1 MWYVIQV
8 NTGDEENVLN
18 MCTRVVNKE
27 TYNDLFIPR
36 YVCSRRYL
44 GDWHNDALVMFPGYL
59 FVDTDDIDAFV
70 LQLINVSGMTRVVG
84 DGEIPVPVSMRE
96 QKYLSEMMDENHIIQ
111 ISTGYLVGDT
121 IEILSGPLKP
131 FSAIVRKID
140 RHKRIAEIDVM
151 MYGVAARAKVGLEII
166 KKSTE

>member
-44 GDWHNDALVMFPGYL
+44 GDWHNDALIMFP
-59 FVDTDDIDAFV
+59 
-70 LQLINVSGMTRVVG
+70 
-84 DGEIPVPVSMRE
+84 
-96 QKYLSEMMDENHIIQ
+96 
-111 ISTGYLVGDT
+111 
-121 IEILSGPLKP
+121 
-131 FSAIVRKID
+131 
-140 RHKRIAEIDVM
+140 
-151 MYGVAARAKVGLEII
+151 
-166 KKSTE
+166 

>member
-44 GDWHNDALVMFPGYL
+44 GD
-59 FVDTDDIDAFV
+59 
-70 LQLINVSGMTRVVG
+70 
-84 DGEIPVPVSMRE
+84 
-96 QKYLSEMMDENHIIQ
+96 
-111 ISTGYLVGDT
+111 
-121 IEILSGPLKP
+121 
-131 FSAIVRKID
+131 
-140 RHKRIAEIDVM
+140 
-151 MYGVAARAKVGLEII
+151 
-166 KKSTE
+166 

>member
-1 MWYVIQV
+1 
-8 NTGDEENVLN
+8 
-18 MCTRVVNKE
+18 
-27 TYNDLFIPR
+27 
-36 YVCSRRYL
+36 
-44 GDWHNDALVMFPGYL
+44 MFPGYL

>member
-1 MWYVIQV
+1 M
-8 NTGDEENVLN
+8 
-18 MCTRVVNKE
+18 
-27 TYNDLFIPR
+27 
-36 YVCSRRYL
+36 
-44 GDWHNDALVMFPGYL
+44 LVT
-59 FVDTDDIDAFV
+59 VKR
-70 LQLINVSGMTRVVG
+70 Q
-84 DGEIPVPVSMRE
+84 VPVSMRE

-131 FSAIVRKID
+131 FSAIIRKID